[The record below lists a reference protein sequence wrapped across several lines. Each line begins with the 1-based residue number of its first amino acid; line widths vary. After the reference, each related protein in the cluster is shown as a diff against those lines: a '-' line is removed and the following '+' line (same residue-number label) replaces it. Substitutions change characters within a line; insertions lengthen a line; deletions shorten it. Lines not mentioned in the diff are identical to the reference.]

1 MTTDP
6 SSSVDS
12 VSAGYGDAARAARR
26 RASRSDEGEIVAI
39 VGANGAGKT
48 TLLSTVVGLNRVWDG
63 SVRFDGAVLN
73 GVPAHEVPHR
83 GLVMVPEGR
92 RLFPAMTRAREPA
105 DGRLRPARQERAG
118 RFPRHR
124 LRAVPGPCRT
134 GGRSS
139 PAPCPGGSSRCARSA
154 GRLMAKP
161 RLLLLD
167 EPSLGLAPI
176 IVEEVLGLV
185 RRLVDTGMTIVLVE
199 QNVHDAL
206 EMADRGYVLDQGQVA
221 MTGTGA
227 ELLGRS
233 DLQQAYLGA

>member
-1 MTTDP
+1 MSMALLEVDDV
-6 SSSVDS
+6 SS
-12 VSAGYGDAARAARR
+12 GYGDLPVIRE
-26 RASRSDEGEIVAI
+26 ASLTVDEGEIVTI

-48 TLLSTVVGLNRVWDG
+48 TLLSTITGLNPVWSG
-63 SVRFDGAVLN
+63 AIRFDGTDISGLA
-73 GVPAHEVPHR
+73 AHEVPHR

-92 RLFPAMTRAREPA
+92 RLFAAMTVEENLLLGGYA
-105 DGRLRPARQERAG
+105 RPARAQRTGSLAHVYELFPGLADRRSQFAG
-118 RFPRHR
+118 S
-124 LRAVPGPCRT
+124 LSGGQQQMCAIGRAV
-134 GGRSS
+134 
-139 PAPCPGGSSRCARSA
+139 
-154 GRLMAKP
+154 MAKP

-185 RRLVDTGMTIVLVE
+185 RRLVDEGMTIVLVE

-206 EMADRGYVLDQGQVA
+206 EMADRGYVLDQGRIV

>member
-1 MTTDP
+1 MTVALLEVDAV
-6 SSSVDS
+6 SS
-12 VSAGYGDAARAARR
+12 GYGDLPVIREV
-26 RASRSDEGEIVAI
+26 SLTVDEGEIVTI

-48 TLLSTVVGLNRVWDG
+48 TLLSTIVGLNRVWDG
-63 SVRFDGAVLN
+63 TVRFDGADL
-73 GVPAHEVPHR
+73 GGIPAHEVPHR

-92 RLFPAMTRAREPA
+92 RLFPAMTVQENLLMGAHARHARAERTTTLASVYELFPGLA
-105 DGRLRPARQERAG
+105 DRRSQLAG
-118 RFPRHR
+118 S
-124 LRAVPGPCRT
+124 LSGGQQQMCALGRAV
-134 GGRSS
+134 
-139 PAPCPGGSSRCARSA
+139 
-154 GRLMAKP
+154 MAKP

-206 EMADRGYVLDQGQVA
+206 EMADRGYVLDQGQIA